1 MTAVKV
7 KVMFGSDVTDGE
19 TALGASESNRHGAP
33 RGRSLWALSQWWEQA
48 ACPACIAL
56 SATITENILGV
67 KGMKEGKE
75 SFGNLQ
81 K

>member
-33 RGRSLWALSQWWEQA
+33 RGRSLRALSQ
-48 ACPACIAL
+48 
-56 SATITENILGV
+56 
-67 KGMKEGKE
+67 
-75 SFGNLQ
+75 
-81 K
+81 